1 MAHRCGA
8 KRRDG
13 GRCGKVVKQ
22 KGKKCKFH
30 GGASTGPKTEEG
42 KRKVSQNALKHGI
55 YSRYWTDEEREMA
68 EGEMT
73 RLQDLTQEI
82 LAAEIELSRI
92 EQLLEARRTDVR
104 AGMELSNIDTAE
116 GIDGGTTRQH
126 FSMPNLRDLKNT
138 YLARVAN
145 LKRMH
150 QEMTTEDIHLEMAQ
164 RTEEYKD
171 AVLGRIRSLTRR
183 EDAE

>member
-8 KRRDG
+8 KKRDG
-13 GRCGKVVKQ
+13 GRCGKTVKE

-42 KRKVSQNALKHGI
+42 KRKSAKNSLKHGI
-55 YSRYWTDEEREMA
+55 YSRYWTDEERVIA
-68 EGEMT
+68 EGEIG

-82 LAAEIELSRI
+82 LSAEIELSRI
-92 EQLLEARRTDVR
+92 EALLEERRTDIR

-116 GIDGGTTRQH
+116 GMEGGTTRQH

-138 YLARVAN
+138 YLGRVSN

-150 QEMTTEDIHLEMAQ
+150 QEMTTEDVHLEMSQ

-183 EDAE
+183 ANEE

>member
-1 MAHRCGA
+1 
-8 KRRDG
+8 
-13 GRCGKVVKQ
+13 
-22 KGKKCKFH
+22 
-30 GGASTGPKTEEG
+30 
-42 KRKVSQNALKHGI
+42 
-55 YSRYWTDEEREMA
+55 
-68 EGEMT
+68 
-73 RLQDLTQEI
+73 
-82 LAAEIELSRI
+82 
-92 EQLLEARRTDVR
+92 
-104 AGMELSNIDTAE
+104 
-116 GIDGGTTRQH
+116 
-126 FSMPNLRDLKNT
+126 LKNT

>member
-1 MAHRCGA
+1 MTHMAHRCGA

-116 GIDGGTTRQH
+116 
-126 FSMPNLRDLKNT
+126 
-138 YLARVAN
+138 
-145 LKRMH
+145 
-150 QEMTTEDIHLEMAQ
+150 
-164 RTEEYKD
+164 
-171 AVLGRIRSLTRR
+171 
-183 EDAE
+183 